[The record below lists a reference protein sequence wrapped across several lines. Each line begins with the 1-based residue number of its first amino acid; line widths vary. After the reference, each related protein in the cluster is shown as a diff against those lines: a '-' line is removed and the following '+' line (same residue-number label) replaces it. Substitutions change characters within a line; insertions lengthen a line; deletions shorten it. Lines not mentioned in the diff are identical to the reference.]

1 MNDDNYIMKNIY
13 KILILSLFFVPF
25 YTFSEQ
31 KTASV
36 TREKS
41 TGFLYGVG
49 ISVNKEIY
57 KGYSSRTMPLPLIG
71 YKGENLS
78 IFGPF
83 VSYKLKEVNH
93 FTVSAKL
100 SPRFQGF
107 DESDSY
113 IFKGMEKR
121 KSSLD
126 AGVSVDYQKNDWKI
140 GLSSMFDVLNRSNGF
155 EIKSSFGRVYK
166 FGSVFLEPSIS
177 LSLLDK
183 NHVDYYYG
191 VSKYEINQDR
201 TVYSGKS
208 AFNKN
213 VGLSIATPIFFGG
226 YTRLNLEYT
235 WFDKSITDSPLV
247 EDKSSLQLLFVF
259 TKNF

>member
-1 MNDDNYIMKNIY
+1 MKNIH
-13 KILILSLFFVPF
+13 KILILSLFFLPF

-31 KTASV
+31 QIASV
-36 TREKS
+36 TREK
-41 TGFLYGVG
+41 TPGFLYGVG
-49 ISVNKEIY
+49 LSVNKEIY

-83 VSYKLKEVNH
+83 VSYKLKEVNR

-121 KSSLD
+121 KNSLD

-140 GLSSMFDVLNRSNGF
+140 GISSMFDMLNRSNGF
-155 EIKSSFGRVYK
+155 EIKSSFGRIYK
-166 FGSVFLEPSIS
+166 FGPVFLEPSIS

-183 NHVDYYYG
+183 DHVDYYYG

-208 AFNKN
+208 ALNKSA
-213 VGLSIATPIFFGG
+213 GLSIATPILFGG
-226 YTRLNLEYT
+226 YTRLNIEYT
-235 WFDKSITDSPLV
+235 WFDESITQSPLV
-247 EDKSSLQLLFVF
+247 DNETSINLLLLF